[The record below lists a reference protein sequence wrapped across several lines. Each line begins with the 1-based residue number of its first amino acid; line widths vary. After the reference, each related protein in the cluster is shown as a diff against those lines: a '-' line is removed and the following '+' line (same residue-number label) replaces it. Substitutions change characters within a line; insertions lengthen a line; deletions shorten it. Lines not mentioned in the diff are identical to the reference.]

1 LRKALQYKTLSN
13 RTTMNLTPNRFA
25 DRAAA
30 VLLAIV
36 LLCSA
41 LPSQQQS
48 DYVFHAESDLV
59 LVNVTVRDKSGK
71 FVEGLKPVDF
81 TILEDNKP
89 QKIVSFD
96 VENVDAVPAL
106 EVAQAKPLP
115 EAASEQVHVAAS
127 AANTAAQS
135 VDQFKDRRLIVLFLD
150 LSAME
155 PDEIDRA
162 VTSAEHYVDTQMA
175 PADLVSIVSLGSSLL
190 VNQDFTADHALLKK
204 QLQSFG
210 SGSGQGFE
218 EGSTGTTEG
227 TPDTGQP
234 FTADDTEYNIFNTG
248 RRLEALRS
256 VAEKLA
262 HVQQKKSL
270 IYFSSG
276 MDRTGIENQSELR
289 AAVNAAV
296 RSNLAIYTMDMR
308 GLQALVAGGEAQN
321 ASLRGVS
328 AYSGQATLNALNSN
342 FTTQETLVTLASD
355 TGGRAFLDSNDFSKI
370 FKGVQQDT
378 STYYLL
384 GYHSTNPARDGR
396 YRRIVVKSSVTGVKI
411 DYRRGYYAPAD
422 FRHSTNDNKERQLE
436 EELAS
441 ELPATDLPLYLGAAY
456 FRLEGN
462 KFFVPISLVAPGS
475 QISFVRSSDRDKAT
489 LDVIGM
495 VLDNEHHP
503 LNRIRDTVKLTVSTS
518 AEVQKKNVQY
528 DTGMSLVSGKYHLKF
543 VVRENQTGRMGSF
556 ETDIEVPDLKAQ
568 PLKMSSVVLASQ
580 IQPARVKTS
589 ANLNPLVHDGSEII
603 PNITHVFSAAQHLL
617 LYYEV
622 YDPARAAVAD
632 SAKGTDSARG
642 EANKPSNRLLSNVAF
657 FQGKVKAYES
667 SLVELT
673 ELSARERKAAV
684 FQLDVPLTSLK
695 PGFYTCQVNVIDD
708 AGGHFLFPR
717 LALLIRQESSTE
729 AR

>member
-1 LRKALQYKTLSN
+1 MTI
-13 RTTMNLTPNRFA
+13 TPNRLTN
-25 DRAAA
+25 RAVA
-30 VLLAIV
+30 VLLALV
-36 LLCSA
+36 LVCAAS
-41 LPSQQQS
+41 PSQQQT
-48 DYVFHAESDLV
+48 DYVFHAETDVV
-59 LVNVTVRDKSGK
+59 LVNVTVKDKNGK
-71 FVEGLKPVDF
+71 FVPGMKPEDF

-96 VENVDAVPAL
+96 VENVDAVPEQ

-115 EAASEQVHVAAS
+115 EAASGTVSPTPS
-127 AANTAAQS
+127 ATDVS
-135 VDQFKDRRLIVLFLD
+135 VQFKDRRLIVLFFD

-162 VTSAEHYVDTQMA
+162 VTSAEKYVDTQMA

-190 VNQDFTADHALLKK
+190 VNQDFTTDHALLKK
-204 QLQSFG
+204 QLQAFS

-218 EGSTGTTEG
+218 QGTTGTTEG

-234 FTADDTEYNIFNTG
+234 FTTDDTEYNIFNTD

-256 VAEKLA
+256 VAEKLS

-308 GLQALVAGGEAQN
+308 GLQTLVAGGEAQN

-355 TGGRAFLDSNDFSKI
+355 TGGRAFLDSNDFSRI

-384 GYHSTNPARDGR
+384 GYHSTNLARDGR
-396 YRRIVVKSSVTGVKI
+396 YRHIVVKSNAPGVKI

-422 FRHSTNDNKERQLE
+422 YKHSTADDKERQLE

-441 ELPATDLPLYLGAAY
+441 ELPSTDFPLYLGVAY

-462 KFFVPISLVAPGS
+462 KFFVPISLVVPGS
-475 QISFVRSSDRDKAT
+475 QIPFVRSSDRDKAT

-495 VLDNEHHP
+495 VLDNDRHP
-503 LNRIRDTVKLTVSTS
+503 LNRIRDTVKLAVSTS
-518 AEVQKKNVQY
+518 VEVQKKNVQY
-528 DTGMSLVSGKYHLKF
+528 DTGMSLLSGKYHLKF

-556 ETDIEVPDLKAQ
+556 ETDIEVPELKAM
-568 PLKMSSVVLASQ
+568 PLKMSSVVLANQ
-580 IQPARVKTS
+580 IETVKKS

-603 PNITHVFSAAQHLL
+603 PNITHVFSATQHLL

-622 YDPARAAVAD
+622 YDPARPVVAE
-632 SAKGTDSARG
+632 SARG
-642 EANKPSNRLLSNVAF
+642 QDAARDKDAKPGIRLLSNVAF
-657 FQGKVKAYES
+657 FQGKAKAYES

-673 ELSARERKAAV
+673 ELNARDRKAAV

-717 LALLIRQESSTE
+717 LALLIRQEASSS

>member
-1 LRKALQYKTLSN
+1 MTCTSIRYVKRMAT
-13 RTTMNLTPNRFA
+13 
-25 DRAAA
+25 
-30 VLLAIV
+30 VLPLV
-36 LLCSA
+36 LLCAVSF
-41 LPSQQQS
+41 SQQQS
-48 DYVFHAESDLV
+48 DYVFRSESDLV
-59 LVNVTVRDKSGK
+59 LVNVTVKDKVGK
-71 FVEGLKPVDF
+71 FVPGLRPQDF

-96 VENVDAVPAL
+96 VENVDAVPTL
-106 EVAQAKPLP
+106 DVAQAKPA
-115 EAASEQVHVAAS
+115 EAAAPSKGTASVADL
-127 AANTAAQS
+127 TA
-135 VDQFKDRRLIVLFLD
+135 QFKDRRLIILFFD

-155 PDEIDRA
+155 PDEIDHA
-162 VTSAEHYVDTQMA
+162 VTAAGHYVDTQML
-175 PADLVSIVSLGSSLL
+175 PADLVSIVSLGSSLT

-204 QLQSFG
+204 QLDAFS

-218 EGSTGTTEG
+218 EGTTGTTEG

-234 FTADDTEYNIFNTG
+234 FTADDTEYNIFNTD

-256 VAEKLA
+256 VAEKLS

-328 AYSGQATLNALNSN
+328 AYSGQSTLNALNSN

-355 TGGRAFLDSNDFSKI
+355 TGGRAFLDSNDFSEI
-370 FKGVQQDT
+370 FKGVQQDS

-384 GYHSTNPARDGR
+384 GYHSSNSARDGR
-396 YRRIVVKSSVTGVKI
+396 YRRIVVKSAVSGVRI

-422 FRHSTNDNKERQLE
+422 YKHSTKDDKERQLE

-441 ELPATDLPLYLGAAY
+441 ELPATDFPLYVGVAY
-456 FRLEGN
+456 FRLEKN
-462 KFFVPISLVAPGS
+462 KFFVPISVVVPGA
-475 QISFVRSSDRDKAT
+475 QIPFVRSSDRDKVT

-503 LNRIRDTVKLTVSTS
+503 LNRIRETVKLAVSPS

-528 DTGMSLVSGKYHLKF
+528 DTGMSLLSGKYHLKF

-556 ETDIEVPDLKAQ
+556 EADIELPDLKRL

-580 IQPARVKTS
+580 IRTVKKS

-603 PNITHVFSAAQHLL
+603 PNITHVFSAAQHLFF
-617 LYYEV
+617 YYEV
-622 YDPARAAVAD
+622 YDPTRATAD
-632 SAKGTDSARG
+632 SGRTASG
-642 EANKPSNRLLSNVAF
+642 KPGIRLLSNVDF
-657 FQGKVKAYES
+657 FQGKAKAYES

-673 ELSARERKAAV
+673 EWNARDRKAAV

-717 LALLIRQESSTE
+717 LPLLIRPEDLKA

>member
-1 LRKALQYKTLSN
+1 MASALIRLVNQVVEAL
-13 RTTMNLTPNRFA
+13 L
-25 DRAAA
+25 
-30 VLLAIV
+30 VLV

-48 DYVFHAESDLV
+48 DYVLHVESDLV
-59 LVNVTVRDKSGK
+59 LVNVTVRDKSGN
-71 FVEGLKPVDF
+71 FVQGLKPENF
-81 TILEDNKP
+81 TIFEDNKP
-89 QKIVSFD
+89 QKGLSFD
-96 VENVDAVPAL
+96 MENVDAAPPLDVT
-106 EVAQAKPLP
+106 QAKPLP
-115 EAASEQVHVAAS
+115 APANGPATPTPS
-127 AANTAAQS
+127 AANVAL
-135 VDQFKDRRLIVLFLD
+135 QFKDRRLIVLFFD

-155 PDEIDRA
+155 PDEIDHA
-162 VTSAEHYVDTQMA
+162 VTSAEHYIDAQMA

-190 VNQDFTADHALLKK
+190 VNQDFTTDRALLKK
-204 QLQSFG
+204 QLEAFS

-218 EGSTGTTEG
+218 EGTTGTTEG

-234 FTADDTEYNIFNTG
+234 FTADDTEYNIFNTD

-256 VAEKLA
+256 VAEKLS
-262 HVQQKKSL
+262 HIQQKKSL

-308 GLQALVAGGEAQN
+308 GLQALVAGGEAQS

-355 TGGRAFLDSNDFSKI
+355 TGGRAFLDSNDFTKI

-378 STYYLL
+378 STYYLI
-384 GYHSTNPARDGR
+384 GYHSTNPARDGH
-396 YRRIVVKSSVTGVKI
+396 YRRIVVKLNDKSNVPGAKI
-411 DYRRGYYAPAD
+411 EFRRGYFAPAD
-422 FRHSTNDNKERQLE
+422 FKHSTSDDKERQLE

-441 ELPATDLPLYLGAAY
+441 ELPSTDLPLYLGVAY

-462 KFFVPISLVAPGS
+462 KFFVPMSLVVPGS
-475 QISFVRSSDRDKAT
+475 QIPFVRSSDRDKAT

-495 VLDNEHHP
+495 VLDSGGHP
-503 LNRIRDTVKLTVSTS
+503 LNRIRDTVKLAVNTS
-518 AEVQKKNVQY
+518 ADVQKKNVQY
-528 DTGMSLVSGKYHLKF
+528 ETGMSLLSGKYHLKF

-556 ETDIEVPDLKAQ
+556 ETDISVPDLKGQ

-580 IQPARVKTS
+580 TQPAKKS
-589 ANLNPLVHDGSEII
+589 ANPNPLIHDGSEII
-603 PNITHVFSAAQHLL
+603 PSITHVFSATQHLL

-622 YDPARAAVAD
+622 YDPAPRTVAD
-632 SAKGTDSARG
+632 STRG
-642 EANKPSNRLLSNVAF
+642 GQSKPGIRLLSNVAF
-657 FQGKVKAYES
+657 FQGNAKAYES

-673 ELSARERKAAV
+673 ELNAQGRKAAV
-684 FQLDVPLTSLK
+684 FQLDVPLNSLK
-695 PGFYTCQVNVIDD
+695 LGFYTCQVNVVDD

-717 LALLIRQESSTE
+717 LALLIRGGT
-729 AR
+729 

>member
-1 LRKALQYKTLSN
+1 MTLSP
-13 RTTMNLTPNRFA
+13 TRFA
-25 DRAAA
+25 SRAAA
-30 VLLAIV
+30 LLLMLLLVCAVL
-36 LLCSA
+36 S
-41 LPSQQQS
+41 SQQS
-48 DYVFHAESDLV
+48 DYTLHSESDVV

-71 FVEGLKPVDF
+71 FVPGLKPENF

-96 VENVDAVPAL
+96 VENVDAVPASD
-106 EVAQAKPLP
+106 VAQAKALSDAPTGATTP
-115 EAASEQVHVAAS
+115 PTADTSAQAASRL
-127 AANTAAQS
+127 
-135 VDQFKDRRLIVLFLD
+135 QFKDRRLIVLFFD

-155 PDEIDRA
+155 PDEIDHA
-162 VTSAEHYVDTQMA
+162 VTSAEHYLDAQMA
-175 PADLVSIVSLGSSLL
+175 PADLVSIISLGSSLL
-190 VNQDFTADHALLKK
+190 VNQDFTTDRSLLKK
-204 QLQSFG
+204 QLDQFS

-218 EGSTGTTEG
+218 EGTTGTTEG

-234 FTADDTEYNIFNTG
+234 FTADDTEYNIFNTD

-256 VAEKLA
+256 VAEKLS

-276 MDRTGIENQSELR
+276 MDRTGIENESELR

-328 AYSGQATLNALNSN
+328 AYSGQSTLNALNSN

-370 FKGVQQDT
+370 FTGVQQDT
-378 STYYLL
+378 STYYVL
-384 GYHSTNPARDGR
+384 GYHSTNTARDGR
-396 YRRIVVKSSVTGVKI
+396 YRRIAVKSSLPGVKI

-422 FRHSTNDNKERQLE
+422 YQHATKDDKERQLE

-441 ELPATDLPLYLGAAY
+441 ELPATDLPLYLGIAY

-462 KFFVPISLVAPGS
+462 KFFVPISLVVPGS
-475 QISFVRSSDRDKAT
+475 QIPFVRSSDRDKAT

-503 LNRIRDTVKLTVSTS
+503 LNRIRDTVKLAVSTTT
-518 AEVQKKNVQY
+518 EVQKKNVQY
-528 DTGMSLVSGKYHLKF
+528 DTGMSLLSGKYHLKF

-556 ETDIEVPDLKAQ
+556 ETDIDVPDLKTQ
-568 PLKMSSVVLASQ
+568 PLKMSSVVLANQ
-580 IQPARVKTS
+580 IQTTKAKKSTD
-589 ANLNPLVHDGSEII
+589 LNPLVRDGSEII
-603 PNITHVFSAAQHLL
+603 PNITPVFSAAQHLL

-622 YDPARAAVAD
+622 YDPARPAIAD
-632 SAKGTDSARG
+632 AKDAESRRDKDDKNGI
-642 EANKPSNRLLSNVAF
+642 RLLTNVAF
-657 FQGKVKAYES
+657 FQGKAKAYES

-673 ELSARERKAAV
+673 ELNARERKAAV
-684 FQLDVPLTSLK
+684 FQLDVSLTSLK

-708 AGGHFLFPR
+708 AGGPFLCPR
-717 LALLIRQESSTE
+717 LALLIRQESSAA

>member
-1 LRKALQYKTLSN
+1 MPLRGTLSN
-13 RTTMNLTPNRFA
+13 RVLMTVTPNRFA
-25 DRAAA
+25 DQAVA
-30 VLLAIV
+30 VLLALV
-36 LLCSA
+36 LLCSTS
-41 LPSQQQS
+41 PSQQQTG
-48 DYVFHAESDLV
+48 YVFHAESDLV
-59 LVNVTVRDKSGK
+59 LVNVTARDKSGK
-71 FVEGLKPVDF
+71 FVPGLKPEDF

-96 VENVDAVPAL
+96 VENVDAVPASD
-106 EVAQAKPLP
+106 VAQAKPLP
-115 EAASEQVHVAAS
+115 EAASGQAS
-127 AANTAAQS
+127 TTASTADLS
-135 VDQFKDRRLIVLFLD
+135 AQFKDRRLIVLFFD

-162 VTSAEHYVDTQMA
+162 VSSAERYVDTQMA

-190 VNQDFTADHALLKK
+190 VNQDFTADQALLKK
-204 QLQSFG
+204 QLDAFSA
-210 SGSGQGFE
+210 GSGQGFE
-218 EGSTGTTEG
+218 EGTTGTTEG

-234 FTADDTEYNIFNTG
+234 FNADDTEYNIFNTD

-342 FTTQETLVTLASD
+342 FATQETLVTLASD
-355 TGGRAFLDSNDFSKI
+355 TGGRAFLDSNDFSRI

-396 YRRIVVKSSVTGVKI
+396 YRHIVVRSNLRDVKI

-422 FRHSTNDNKERQLE
+422 YQHSTQDDKERQLE

-441 ELPATDLPLYLGAAY
+441 ELPATDFPLYLGVAY
-456 FRLEGN
+456 FRLDGN
-462 KFFVPISLVAPGS
+462 KFFVPISLVVPGS
-475 QISFVRSSDRDKAT
+475 QIPFVRSSDRDKAT

-495 VLDNEHHP
+495 VLDSEHHP
-503 LNRIRDTVKLTVSTS
+503 LSRIRDTVKLAVSTS

-528 DTGMSLVSGKYHLKF
+528 DTGMSLLSGKYHLKF
-543 VVRENQTGRMGSF
+543 VVRENQTGRMASF
-556 ETDIEVPDLKAQ
+556 ETDIEVPELKAW
-568 PLKMSSVVLASQ
+568 PLKMSSVVLANQ
-580 IQPARVKTS
+580 IETTKIKTS

-603 PNITHVFSAAQHLL
+603 PNVTHVFSATQHLF

-622 YDPARAAVAD
+622 YDPARPAVP
-632 SAKGTDSARG
+632 DSARG
-642 EANKPSNRLLSNVAF
+642 QESKSGIRLLSNVAF

-673 ELSARERKAAV
+673 ELNARERKAAV

-717 LALLIRQESSTE
+717 LALLVRPESAGA